1 MKRLFYASEVVKAR
15 LSPEASFH
23 LQILLL
29 PRIPK
34 LALFVKRGE
43 KGAGTKKRQSLQTGR
58 VVYPTNWR
66 RLSEELATKYMWE
79 PVGRGEGFDHIFI

>member
-29 PRIPK
+29 PQIPNWHCSS
-34 LALFVKRGE
+34 KRE
-43 KGAGTKKRQSLQTGR
+43 KKGQAQKKRPSLQTGR

-79 PVGRGEGFDHIFI
+79 PVGQGEGFDHIFI